1 MSDDVEVM
9 GYALAHG
16 VGIRRDGVGS
26 PWHEQNWIGS
36 PRYASVQGMADAWKK
51 APVVFEWYGDYDYL
65 KSQGWSFDAAVNR
78 PRRTHHRGPLLIHA
92 GLSLESYTEE
102 NIEWLDKKYGVH
114 IPLELDTGGIVG
126 VVDVVDCVENHR
138 SKWFIE
144 GNYGWVLANPRLLAF
159 RRCRGALGVFRPQN
173 MTMSDKNK

>member
-1 MSDDVEVM
+1 MTMKSHSTRNSDPCSPIVPWTPKLV
-9 GYALAHG
+9 GLPALS
-16 VGIRRDGVGS
+16 VRQ
-26 PWHEQNWIGS
+26 PW
-36 PRYASVQGMADAWKK
+36 AWLI
-51 APVVFEWYGDYDYL
+51 VSGL
-65 KSQGWSFDAAVNR
+65 KDIENR

-102 NIEWLDKKYGVH
+102 NIEWLAKKYGVH

-126 VVDVVDCVENHR
+126 VVDVVDCVETHR

-144 GNYGWVLANPRLLAF
+144 GNNGWVLANPRRLAF
-159 RRCRGALGVFRPQN
+159 RGCRGALGVFRPQS